1 MKTSTVLPAP
11 RAARWQSGYTLV
23 ELMVALAIALF
34 LLGGLFTI
42 VQGTRTTYGNQSQLA
57 QLQDNERLAMTLI
70 TDVIQAAG
78 YFPDPQINTAAASLP
93 AVGTTFQ
100 AGQAISGQ
108 RNAAA
113 PEDSIT
119 VRYTTKDNDG
129 MINCTGTF
137 NTTGAPAQ
145 YLNTFS
151 ITNTG
156 PNNSPQLVCTLSV
169 NGVANPAAALVNG
182 VQNLQIWY
190 GVKRDFTVDNNNVDT
205 YLRADQM
212 SNADWTNLTAVRVI
226 LTFTNPLAGQPGQ
239 PPTVV
244 FERVIDIMNRA
255 GVKT

>member
-1 MKTSTVLPAP
+1 MKTSSALQAP
-11 RAARWQSGYTLV
+11 GAARRHGGYTLV

-42 VQGTRTTYGNQSQLA
+42 VQGTRTTFGNQNQLA
-57 QLQDNERLAMTLI
+57 QLQDNERLAMTLV

-78 YFPDPQINTAAASLP
+78 YFPDPTTNTAAGSLP
-93 AVGTTFQ
+93 AVGPFQ

-108 RNAAA
+108 RSAAA

-119 VRYTTKDNDG
+119 VRYTTNPNDG
-129 MINCTGTF
+129 MINCTGTS
-137 NTTGAPAQ
+137 NTSGAPAQ
-145 YLNTFS
+145 YWNTFS

-156 PNNSPQLVCTLSV
+156 PNNSPQLVCALSV
-169 NGVANPAAALVNG
+169 NGGAPNPPAALVNG

-190 GVKRDFTVDNNNVDT
+190 GVKRDFTVDNDSVDT

-212 SNADWTNLTAVRVI
+212 TNADWSNLTAVRVI
-226 LTFTNPLAGQPGQ
+226 LTFNNPLFPQPGQ
-239 PPTVV
+239 PQTIS

>member
-1 MKTSTVLPAP
+1 MKTSTEP
-11 RAARWQSGYTLV
+11 RSPGAARCQSGYTLV
-23 ELMVALAIALF
+23 ELLVAMAIAVF
-34 LLGGLFTI
+34 LLAGLFTI
-42 VQGTRTTYGNQSQLA
+42 VQGTRTTFGNQNQLA

-70 TDVIQAAG
+70 TDVVQTAG
-78 YFPDPQINTAAASLP
+78 YFPDPTNNTAAGSLP
-93 AVGTTFQ
+93 PVGTTFQ

-119 VRYTTKDNDG
+119 VRYTTGPNDG
-129 MINCTGTF
+129 IINCTGNS
-137 NTTGAPAQ
+137 NTTAAPVQ
-145 YLNTFS
+145 YMNAFS

-156 PNNSPQLVCTLSV
+156 PNNSPQLVCTLS
-169 NGVANPAAALVNG
+169 ANAPVALVNG

-190 GVKRDFTVDNNNVDT
+190 GVKRDFTVDNNSVDT

-212 SNADWTNLTAVRVI
+212 TPADWGNLTAVRVI
-226 LTFTNPLAGQPGQ
+226 LSFSNPLFGQPGQ
-239 PPTVV
+239 PQTIQ

>member
-42 VQGTRTTYGNQSQLA
+42 VQGTRTTFGNQNQLA
-57 QLQDNERLAMTLI
+57 QLQDNERLAMTLV

-78 YFPDPQINTAAASLP
+78 YFPDPTINTAAGSLP
-93 AVGTTFQ
+93 PVGPFQ
-100 AGQAISGQ
+100 AGQAIAGQ
-108 RNAAA
+108 RNATA

-119 VRYTTKDNDG
+119 VRYTTNPNDG
-129 MINCTGTF
+129 MINCTGTS

-145 YLNTFS
+145 YMNTFS

-156 PNNSPQLVCTLSV
+156 PNNSPQLLCTLSV
-169 NGVANPAAALVNG
+169 NGVANAPAALVNG

-190 GVKRDFTVDNNNVDT
+190 GVKRDFTVDNDNVDT

-212 SNADWTNLTAVRVI
+212 SNADWGNLTAVRVI
-226 LTFTNPLAGQPGQ
+226 LTFSNPLAGQPGQ